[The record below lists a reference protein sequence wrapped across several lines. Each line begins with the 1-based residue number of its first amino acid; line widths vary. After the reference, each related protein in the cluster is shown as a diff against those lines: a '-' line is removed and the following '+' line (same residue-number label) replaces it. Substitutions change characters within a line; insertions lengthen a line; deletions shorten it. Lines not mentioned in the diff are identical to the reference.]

1 MQIFDNLTRGTERF
15 YFSAVRMLAM
25 QGLISHGKFF
35 LGSSK
40 MEREN
45 SRYHP

>member
-1 MQIFDNLTRGTERF
+1 
-15 YFSAVRMLAM
+15 M